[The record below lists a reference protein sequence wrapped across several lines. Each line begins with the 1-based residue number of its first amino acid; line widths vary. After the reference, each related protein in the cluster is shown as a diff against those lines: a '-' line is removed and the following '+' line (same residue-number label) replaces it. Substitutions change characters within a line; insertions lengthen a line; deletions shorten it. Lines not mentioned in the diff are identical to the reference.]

1 MKDLGIQIIDSEDDG
16 TLMDLKIEVV
26 KDTTGLITSG
36 LVIGNTLN
44 QNKALILLTHPNDL
58 KDNPTMGVGIEDLV
72 LSSDLLE
79 YRHKIREQFAKDG
92 LKITK
97 LDLYDLY
104 NVNIEATYE

>member
-1 MKDLGIQIIDSEDDG
+1 MKDLGIQIVDSQDQGD
-16 TLMDLKIEVV
+16 LMDIKINVI
-26 KDTTGLITSG
+26 KDATGLITSG
-36 LVIGNTLN
+36 LVVDNTLN

-58 KDNPTMGVGIEDLV
+58 KDNPTIGVGIEDLV

-97 LDLYDLY
+97 LDLYDLD
-104 NVNIEATYE
+104 NVNIEAKYE